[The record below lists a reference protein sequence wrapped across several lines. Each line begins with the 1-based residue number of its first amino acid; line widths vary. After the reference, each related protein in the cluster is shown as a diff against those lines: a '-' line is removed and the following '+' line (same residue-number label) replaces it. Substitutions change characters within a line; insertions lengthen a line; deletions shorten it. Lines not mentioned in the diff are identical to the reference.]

1 MTKDQSIPATTE
13 LSDDDL
19 DAVQGAGNRVQQA
32 SSKGV
37 VLSSESET
45 TYLSTKGDSKGV
57 ILSSETHEP
66 NFKRDS
72 KGIVLSSETE
82 NPYGK

>member
-1 MTKDQSIPATTE
+1 MTKTPDHIPATE

-32 SSKGV
+32 STKGVILSSEGREPSKGV
-37 VLSSESET
+37 VLSSES
-45 TYLSTKGDSKGV
+45 
-57 ILSSETHEP
+57 HEP
-66 NFKRDS
+66 TFKRDA

-82 NPYGK
+82 NPRGK